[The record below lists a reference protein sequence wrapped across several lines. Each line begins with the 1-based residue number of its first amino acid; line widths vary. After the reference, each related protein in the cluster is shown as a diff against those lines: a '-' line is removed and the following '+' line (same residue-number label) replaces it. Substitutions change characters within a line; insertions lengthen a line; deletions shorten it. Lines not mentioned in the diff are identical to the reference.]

1 MEKVNSFLTKI
12 ISDNL
17 KELNDIVIDTLLTD
31 LISHTLRI
39 KNEQPDLSTQE
50 IKEKVIFF
58 MRSFE
63 GLD

>member
-39 KNEQPDLSTQE
+39 RNEQPDLSTQE